1 MIVNEA
7 RAFDETRETEPRE
20 AGPRSNLMNADA
32 KAFARAK
39 PHRENRM
46 SDTRE
51 TARRHAAANLLR
63 QSERGF
69 ARFTGVS

>member
-1 MIVNEA
+1 
-7 RAFDETRETEPRE
+7 
-20 AGPRSNLMNADA
+20 MNADA

-46 SDTRE
+46 RDTRE
-51 TARRHAAANLLR
+51 TARRYAAANLLR